1 MMCQYCNGWS
11 DVLYAIDPQSWAAYF
26 TGKNI
31 VEGLINDWN
40 TLGV

>member
-1 MMCQYCNGWS
+1 M
-11 DVLYAIDPQSWAAYF
+11 AIDVQSWAAYF

-31 VEGLINDWN
+31 VEGIVKDWN